1 MSSPYR
7 MRLEVAKKAYIATEG
22 VGECG
27 VRFWWCVSQVGHS
40 YTNMSVENL
49 RVLFPKLKKQATA
62 GKDWAYVIGHVT
74 QFFLVP
80 TLVCQFV
87 VVFKHRQESWNGG

>member
-1 MSSPYR
+1 MSPYR
-7 MRLEVAKKAYIATEG
+7 SRLEVAKKGYIATEG

-27 VRFWWCVSQVGHS
+27 VRFWWCVAQVGHS

-49 RVLFPKLKKQATA
+49 RVLFPALKKQATE

-80 TLVCQFV
+80 TIVCQFA
-87 VVFKHRQESWNGG
+87 VVFKHRQESWHGG